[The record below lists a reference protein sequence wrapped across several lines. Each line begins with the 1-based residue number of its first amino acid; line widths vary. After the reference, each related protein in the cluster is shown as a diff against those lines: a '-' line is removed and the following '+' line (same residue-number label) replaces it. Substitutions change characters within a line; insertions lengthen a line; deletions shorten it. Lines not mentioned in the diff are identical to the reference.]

1 MDIRD
6 VNGVRTDKVPG
17 SRIEYDPFPGGF
29 RIIPGL
35 VHLTKRRRMMILK
48 ISVITCRPT
57 TITDLWPD
65 MHFSHLCI
73 KKSISS

>member
-35 VHLTKRRRMMILK
+35 VL
-48 ISVITCRPT
+48 SV
-57 TITDLWPD
+57 LYE
-65 MHFSHLCI
+65 
-73 KKSISS
+73 

>member
-6 VNGVRTDKVPG
+6 VHGVRTDKVPG

-35 VHLTKRRRMMILK
+35 VYLEGTD
-48 ISVITCRPT
+48 VIDNSTN
-57 TITDLWPD
+57 LGQQ
-65 MHFSHLCI
+65 
-73 KKSISS
+73 